1 VIAKNIPFNFGIR
14 AKKHYLLIHLTSIR
28 LQRIVE
34 KMETGDRIVKD
45 RNIANEVLE
54 GIREIKSGRA
64 ARRTVIDVP
73 VEIKKIRENLE
84 MSQAEFASLLCV
96 TKRTLQEWEQGR
108 CKPTGAALKLL
119 LVASRHP
126 EALHV

>member
-1 VIAKNIPFNFGIR
+1 
-14 AKKHYLLIHLTSIR
+14 
-28 LQRIVE
+28 
-34 KMETGDRIVKD
+34 METGDRIVKN

-73 VEIKKIRENLE
+73 VEIKRIRDNLG

-96 TKRTLQEWEQGR
+96 SKRTLQEWEQGR